1 LIGEFI
7 ECFFIFHSPQKPY
20 KKNFTLSQQP
30 VLASHFHSIS
40 VGVELA
46 C

>member
-20 KKNFTLSQQP
+20 KKILPCPSNRF
-30 VLASHFHSIS
+30 
-40 VGVELA
+40 
-46 C
+46 